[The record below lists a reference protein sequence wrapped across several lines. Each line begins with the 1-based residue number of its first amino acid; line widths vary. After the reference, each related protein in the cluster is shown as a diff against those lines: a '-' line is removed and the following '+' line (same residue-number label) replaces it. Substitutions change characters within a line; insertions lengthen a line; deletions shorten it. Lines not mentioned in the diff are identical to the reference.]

1 MSEKNFLI
9 KYGESQIN
17 MFSDEKNDYLNLADI
32 ARSFNLDRKSI
43 GKWLQNKQTIDFLC
57 AWEKK
62 NNPEFADPKL
72 GVSPIKPRTFSVKEW
87 IEVTGAIGIFSR
99 VRGSNPG
106 TWAHKDIAI
115 RFGGWISSD
124 FELWLVEEIQ
134 RLKKIEEQKY
144 SYELLDHK
152 QVLFLVQLKEVFKY
166 VVHQV
171 KIEDAHKEVFAA
183 KSGSKNPFADF
194 NTWRNKILDLSVN
207 VINQRIEDYCNAN
220 DIPITKNLL
229 KKTKREKLL
238 LLDSY
243 ESVRN
248 AVWDFLSIKGEANA
262 LNLANLVKDMIR
274 TEKGEVLFKNETD
287 LFHTKQDLGAFN
299 DFIEKVD
306 NIPLVKTAREVLAL
320 REKSKQW
327 KDLPDKKTTKF
338 DNTLKG
344 LLAVPKP
351 PKEKP

>member
-17 MFSDEKNDYLNLADI
+17 MYSDEKNEYLNLADI
-32 ARSFNLDRKSI
+32 ARSFKLDRKAI

-62 NNPEFADPKL
+62 NNPKFADPKL
-72 GVSPIKPRTFSVKEW
+72 GVSPIKPRTFSVQEW

-99 VRGSNPG
+99 VRGANPG

-115 RFGGWISSD
+115 RFGGWISPD

-152 QVLFLVQLKEVFKY
+152 QVLFLIQLKEVFKY
-166 VVHQV
+166 VVHQA

-183 KSGSKNPFADF
+183 KSGAKNPFSDF
-194 NTWRNKILDLSVN
+194 NAWRNKILDLSVN
-207 VINQRIEDYCNAN
+207 VINKRIEEYCNAN
-220 DIPITKNLL
+220 DIPLSKKLL
-229 KKTKREKLL
+229 KKTKREKIL

-274 TEKGEVLFKNETD
+274 TEKGEVLFQNETD
-287 LFHTKQDLGAFN
+287 LFHKKQDLGDFN
-299 DFIEKVD
+299 NFIEKID
-306 NIPLVKTAREVLAL
+306 NMPLIKTAREVLAL
-320 REKSKQW
+320 REKSNKW
-327 KDLPDKKTTKF
+327 KELPPKKETNFDKS
-338 DNTLKG
+338 LKG
-344 LLAVPKP
+344 LMSVPNEHK
-351 PKEKP
+351 K